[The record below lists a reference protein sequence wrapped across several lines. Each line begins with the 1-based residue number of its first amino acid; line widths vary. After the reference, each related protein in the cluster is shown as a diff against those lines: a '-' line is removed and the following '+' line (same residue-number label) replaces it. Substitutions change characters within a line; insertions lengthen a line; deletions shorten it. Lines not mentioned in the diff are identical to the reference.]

1 MQKFSKKRWLSLAAG
16 LLCFSLTAA
25 AVTSYSWYFKPT
37 TGHAI
42 PEVIPEA
49 SRFIG
54 DHAVIYLGSPEEKR
68 VYLTFDA
75 GYENGNVEK
84 ILNVLKEKNVP
95 GAFFILPQ
103 LAKGKYRFGTANARR
118 RASCLQSHKNAP
130 RHEQNHGF

>member
-1 MQKFSKKRWLSLAAG
+1 MRRFSKKRWFGLVAG
-16 LLCFSLTAA
+16 LLCFSLSAA
-25 AVTSYSWYFKPT
+25 AATSYSWYFKPAS
-37 TGHAI
+37 GHAV

-49 SRFIG
+49 SSFIG
-54 DHAVIYLGSPEEKR
+54 NHAVIYLGSPEEKR

-103 LAKGKYRFGTANARR
+103 LARENTALVLRMHDEGHLVCNHTKTHRF
-118 RASCLQSHKNAP
+118 
-130 RHEQNHGF
+130 